1 MHAVS
6 DGAGLAIGFEV
17 ILAILLASVLAQR
30 MTAPPPELTGVLDS
44 ELTGGTPLA
53 NVSCNEATTVDRSVL
68 PEDLARERHVWS
80 CTMLAIAPIGQRHA
94 LFIERR
100 GREPVLLLDDDN
112 DGRFDARERH
122 EFPQK
127 GDLQVRIPITGA
139 RFTEYPIVVRYRW
152 EFFESPADPTRRVLL
167 ESAMAYVAGT
177 VTVGGRP
184 VRVEYPVLTDMMP
197 TITGGWFRIDAN
209 GDGRIDDD
217 LLSEENAPPSTKAPI
232 VRVGNRY
239 VSTLSIDTD
248 TGIVKLKEHPP
259 VDYQRIVLRVG
270 DQLPDFTYHDLTT
283 RTPRALS
290 DIHSRLVLLVV
301 WSSWCLPALDELP
314 WIEEAFRTFGG
325 KGLAV
330 LGLPDDETRGDVE
343 PVISRFHLT
352 WPNADPESIRK
363 LLNDRWQ
370 IASVPQFIVLDA
382 DRRIVEISHIGDTS
396 LRGPRLQKTLQQRL
410 RQRADR

>member
-1 MHAVS
+1 
-6 DGAGLAIGFEV
+6 
-17 ILAILLASVLAQR
+17 
-30 MTAPPPELTGVLDS
+30 
-44 ELTGGTPLA
+44 
-53 NVSCNEATTVDRSVL
+53 
-68 PEDLARERHVWS
+68 
-80 CTMLAIAPIGQRHA
+80 MLAIAPIGQRHA
-94 LFIERR
+94 LLIERR
-100 GREPVLLLDDDN
+100 GREPLLLLDDDN

-209 GDGRIDDD
+209 RDGRIDDD

-239 VSTLSIDTD
+239 VFTMSIDTD

-259 VDYQRIVLRVG
+259 ADYQRIVLRVG

-290 DIHSRLVLLVV
+290 DVHSPLVLLVV
-301 WSSWCLPALDELP
+301 WSSWCPPALDELP
-314 WIEEAFRTFGG
+314 WIEEAFRTLGG

-330 LGLPDDETRGDVE
+330 LGLPDDDKRDDVE
-343 PVISRFHLT
+343 PVISRFQLT

-363 LLNDRWQ
+363 LLKDRWR
-370 IASVPQFIVLDA
+370 IASVPQFILLDG
-382 DRRIVEISHIGDTS
+382 DRRIVGVSHIGDTS
-396 LRGPRLQKTLQQRL
+396 LRGARLRKTLQQLL